1 MAATNKSTSLSMQI
15 HITVNNNNN
24 NNKSNAF
31 VARNC
36 LITMSVQEEKKHREE
51 PEWRTE
57 IF

>member
-1 MAATNKSTSLSMQI
+1 MQI